1 MCILFIHYPYEWNL
15 DVQTT
20 CHKSSILRRVF
31 LINLMSVKWFD
42 TVIMFPVGV
51 TGNETSPWVS
61 TLSRQP
67 FSSCQSNA
75 RTRPSSHW
83 LRPSAVTGA
92 TYQNL
97 QPVACESEL
106 KWSKT
111 RGLFTSKGLEQQPK
125 QRVKQISVSK
135 IKVLS
140 CSKPTRASHTLSP
153 LRARET
159 ENFCQNRVMVDDVC
173 FEARYCSDL
182 NKQVAPKTICSTPS
196 LFIPSFFTSPA
207 LLGW

>member
-1 MCILFIHYPYEWNL
+1 
-15 DVQTT
+15 
-20 CHKSSILRRVF
+20 
-31 LINLMSVKWFD
+31 
-42 TVIMFPVGV
+42 MFRVGV
-51 TGNETSPWVS
+51 TGNEAAPWVS

-83 LRPSAVTGA
+83 PRPSAVTGA

-106 KWSKT
+106 KRSET
-111 RGLFTSKGLEQQPK
+111 RGLFASQGLKQQAK
-125 QRVKQISVSK
+125 RRVKQISVSK

-140 CSKPTRASHTLSP
+140 SAKPTRPSHTLSP
-153 LRARET
+153 LRTRE
-159 ENFCQNRVMVDDVC
+159 EKNFCQNRVRVDDVC
-173 FEARYCSDL
+173 FEARHCSGL
-182 NKQVAPKTICSTPS
+182 NKQVAPKTICSALS
-196 LFIPSFFTSPA
+196 LFIPSFLTCPA